1 MPKQKQKYV
10 HQPVLLREVI
20 EVLAPQ
26 PGQTY
31 LDLTAG
37 YGGHSSAIFDLTGT
51 EKGSVLVD
59 RDEQA
64 AEALQERFK
73 EKDVQILQSDFLNA
87 LQTLKQKG
95 KRFDMVLADLGVS
108 SPHLEDAARGFA
120 FSSPGPLDMR
130 MDRSQQLRA
139 YELVNGLPESEL
151 ADILRRY
158 GEEPRSRTIARA
170 IAAARPVEDTGQ
182 LAAIIARTAGFRS
195 RHGRTHPATKSFQAL
210 RIAVNDEL
218 SQLEQALPLMAD
230 VLGPGGRLAVI
241 SFHSLEDRLVK
252 NFMADQA
259 GNRYDAQLQLLTKRP
274 ITASHDELV
283 SNPRAR
289 SAKLRAAAKIKNQK
303 KG

>member
-1 MPKQKQKYV
+1 
-10 HQPVLLREVI
+10 VLLREVI

>member
-1 MPKQKQKYV
+1 
-10 HQPVLLREVI
+10 
-20 EVLAPQ
+20 
-26 PGQTY
+26 
-31 LDLTAG
+31 
-37 YGGHSSAIFDLTGT
+37 
-51 EKGSVLVD
+51 
-59 RDEQA
+59 
-64 AEALQERFK
+64 
-73 EKDVQILQSDFLNA
+73 
-87 LQTLKQKG
+87 
-95 KRFDMVLADLGVS
+95 
-108 SPHLEDAARGFA
+108 
-120 FSSPGPLDMR
+120 MR

-218 SQLEQALPLMAD
+218 SQLEKALPLMAD
-230 VLGPGGRLAVI
+230 VLEPGGRLAVI

>member
-20 EVLAPQ
+20 EVLAPR

-37 YGGHSSAIFDLTGT
+37 YGGHSSAIFDLTGA
-51 EKGSVLVD
+51 EKGSALVD

-64 AEALQERFK
+64 IEALQERFK
-73 EKDVQILQSDFLNA
+73 EKDMQILQSDFLNA

-218 SQLEQALPLMAD
+218 SQLERALPLMAD
-230 VLGPGGRLAVI
+230 VLEPGGRLAVI

>member
-1 MPKQKQKYV
+1 MPKQKQKFV

-64 AEALQERFK
+64 IEALQERFK
-73 EKDVQILQSDFLNA
+73 EKDTQILQSDFLNA

-218 SQLEQALPLMAD
+218 SQLEKALPLMAD
-230 VLGPGGRLAVI
+230 VLEPGGRLAVI